1 MRIAPIIEDSWSTL
15 RRTRA
20 ALPLEGNRM
29 TIPKDEPG
37 EVLPDLEFIRIKD
50 SGGSRSG
57 IDRRQTPGENDSPEN
72 RSGRD
77 RRRGFDRRAG
87 IDRRRTNDRRLSGSF
102 WEGEIIERR
111 ELFRKKQ
118 GE

>member
-1 MRIAPIIEDSWSTL
+1 
-15 RRTRA
+15 
-20 ALPLEGNRM
+20 M
-29 TIPKDEPG
+29 TIPKDGPG
-37 EVLPDLEFIRIKD
+37 ETLTDLEFIRIKD

-57 IDRRQTPGENDSPEN
+57 IDRRQTPSEYDSPES

>member
-1 MRIAPIIEDSWSTL
+1 MRIALVIEDSWGTL
-15 RRTRA
+15 RLTRA

-29 TIPKDEPG
+29 TIPKDGPG
-37 EVLPDLEFIRIKD
+37 EALPDLEFIRIKD

-57 IDRRQTPGENDSPEN
+57 IDRRQTPSEYDSPEN